1 MEPRTRKAPLG
12 RIENMRP
19 SILLSFL
26 RNGFHTAQIMN
37 ERSFVNHLR
46 SIN

>member
-1 MEPRTRKAPLG
+1 MEPRTRKTPLG

-19 SILLSFL
+19 SILLPFL
-26 RNGFHTAQIMN
+26 RNSFHAAQIMN